1 MVDKEIEQGVTP
13 PVAQQPQPVPPPV
26 AQQPQPVPP
35 PAAQQPQQQ
44 QQTRSGRFFRCLF
57 TCIFYTQLTLI
68 SIFVIL
74 LTLRGLVCTKSPN
87 FHPKKWYTPLLSSV
101 AVSGILSVA
110 WNCFFVCNKR
120 ATVKATF
127 WFSPLLTI
135 SVGLFLI
142 LYDKT
147 NPVVLLIGALL
158 VVYSIVT
165 ECYGGLYVRNKY
177 EFTFKMMSIATG
189 MLPARTRAI
198 AIVSVIISVFYS
210 GFLVVGIGGATAT
223 RTRLDILFISILV
236 ISLAWTMQVLKNVQE
251 VAISKATY
259 VYFRRDEVMNACTA
273 LGVTLKKQLGS
284 VCIASTL
291 VPLIVLFRGTT
302 RCCNLT
308 GRCDDD
314 QEMYESTRGCN
325 WIANHIILG
334 GNRYGFVHVG
344 AYNKGFKKASSDTW
358 RRFRTVA
365 GFEQLID
372 FDIPSSICFSSAMG
386 IGAVSAL
393 TAGIWEL
400 LIDRDH
406 YFELTIYAFIIG
418 YFVGRVSSAWLQAC
432 VMGYY
437 VAYSEDPQNDR
448 FDDTIPQRIVRQN
461 IEKAQREGENRV
473 REDEDEEITHVSH
486 VL

>member
-1 MVDKEIEQGVTP
+1 M
-13 PVAQQPQPVPPPV
+13 
-26 AQQPQPVPP
+26 
-35 PAAQQPQQQ
+35 
-44 QQTRSGRFFRCLF
+44 
-57 TCIFYTQLTLI
+57 
-68 SIFVIL
+68 
-74 LTLRGLVCTKSPN
+74 
-87 FHPKKWYTPLLSSV
+87 
-101 AVSGILSVA
+101 
-110 WNCFFVCNKR
+110 
-120 ATVKATF
+120 
-127 WFSPLLTI
+127 
-135 SVGLFLI
+135 
-142 LYDKT
+142 
-147 NPVVLLIGALL
+147 
-158 VVYSIVT
+158 
-165 ECYGGLYVRNKY
+165 YGGLYVRNKY

-210 GFLVVGIGGATAT
+210 GFLVAGIGGATAT
-223 RTRLDILFISILV
+223 RTRLDILFISIIV

-259 VYFRRDEVMNACTA
+259 VYFRRDEVMNACDA
-273 LGVTLKKQLGS
+273 LGVTLKKQLGI
-284 VCIASTL
+284 VCIGSTL
-291 VPLIVLFRGTT
+291 VPLIVLYRGMI
-302 RCCNLT
+302 RGCNLQ

-325 WIANHIILG
+325 WIANHIILC

-344 AYNKGFKKASSDTW
+344 AYNKGFKQASSDTW

-372 FDIPSSICFSSAMG
+372 FDITSSICFSSAMG

-418 YFVGRVSSAWLQAC
+418 YFVVRSYYQNVGRESNMVVLCKSYVPVFVGVVSQGRVSSAWLQAC

-437 VAYSEDPQNDR
+437 VAYSEDPQSDK
-448 FDDTIPQRIVRQN
+448 FDNTIPQRIERQN
-461 IEKAQREGENRV
+461 IEKAKREVEHNRVLEVDEGEP
-473 REDEDEEITHVSH
+473 THVSH
-486 VL
+486 V